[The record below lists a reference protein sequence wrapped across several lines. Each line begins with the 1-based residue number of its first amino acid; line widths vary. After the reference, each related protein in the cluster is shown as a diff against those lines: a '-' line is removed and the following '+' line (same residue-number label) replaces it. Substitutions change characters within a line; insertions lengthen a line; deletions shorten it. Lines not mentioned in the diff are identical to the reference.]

1 LSINY
6 IMLDWTLWPLGPFR
20 LWSIIITSIYVVF
33 GSHLEVMNE

>member
-20 LWSIIITSIYVVF
+20 LWSIIITIYVVF